1 MKGLRVKIFKEKTFE
16 VVWGELEAKKYF
28 QRQSFSK
35 YLRKFLFLFLFFKSF
50 FASINRIFI
59 FTGGLGT
66 KLSFDEV

>member
-16 VVWGELEAKKYF
+16 VVWGELEAKKI
-28 QRQSFSK
+28 FSETIILK
-35 YLRKFLFLFLFFKSF
+35 IFEKIFFLFFKSF

>member
-16 VVWGELEAKKYF
+16 VAWGELEAKKI
-28 QRQSFSK
+28 FSETIILK
-35 YLRKFLFLFLFFKSF
+35 IFEKIYVLFFKSF

>member
-16 VVWGELEAKKYF
+16 VVWGELEAKKI
-28 QRQSFSK
+28 FSETIILK
-35 YLRKFLFLFLFFKSF
+35 IFEKIYVLFFKSF